1 MKLEI
6 GKILKAQG
14 IGGEVKIAVAV
25 DEAKLLKGVT
35 HMYIDGRVYEV
46 KGFRGNDAF
55 AYVKLDGV
63 TTRNDA
69 EELRNKTIF
78 ADKDEVALARDRYF
92 VDDLV
97 SCQVLCD
104 GKVLGKVAEVLQ
116 YGAADVFACNGAD
129 GKEFSFPFLKD
140 VVVRV
145 DVDGKRIVVEP
156 KRFGEVAVY
165 ED

>member
-46 KGFRGNDAF
+46 KGFRGNGAF

-63 TTRNDA
+63 ATRNDA

-78 ADKDEVALARDRYF
+78 ADKDEVALAHDRFF

-104 GKVLGKVAEVLQ
+104 GKVLGKVTEVLQ
-116 YGAADVFACNGAD
+116 YGAADVFACECAD

-145 DVDGKRIVVEP
+145 DVENKLIEVEP